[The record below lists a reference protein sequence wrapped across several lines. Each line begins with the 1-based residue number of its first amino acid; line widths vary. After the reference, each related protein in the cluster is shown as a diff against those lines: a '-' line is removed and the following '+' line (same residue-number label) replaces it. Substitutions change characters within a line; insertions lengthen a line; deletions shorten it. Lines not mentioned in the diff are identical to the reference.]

1 MNNEYGKYNKE
12 TILLSLDTSST
23 KTGWAIFGNGIYE
36 ESGVL
41 DWSHVKE
48 TEDRLLI
55 MYIDIIQLINK
66 YEPDILVIEKDIVG
80 SGKRQNMSTINTLVK
95 LIGGIWAYCVQL
107 NMDTPMNLP
116 TGEFIIFYVEYTP
129 SEWRSLV
136 GINARKRDDCKAAS
150 IKLIKDIYN
159 KDVDDN
165 EADAIN
171 IGQAYINEWAE
182 EE

>member
-1 MNNEYGKYNKE
+1 MNENKE
-12 TILLSLDTSST
+12 VTLLSLDTSST
-23 KTGWAIFGNGIYE
+23 KTGWAVFKNGIYK

-48 TEDRLLI
+48 TEDRLQI
-55 MYIDIIQLINK
+55 MYIDIIQHIQK

-107 NMDTPMNLP
+107 NMDTPMNFP
-116 TGEFIIFYVEYTP
+116 AGEFNIFYVEYTP
-129 SEWRSLV
+129 SGWRSLV
-136 GINARKRDDCKAAS
+136 GITARKREDCKAAS
-150 IKLIKDIYN
+150 IKRIKDIYN
-159 KDVDDN
+159 IDVDDN

-171 IGQAYINEWAE
+171 IGEAYINEWG
-182 EE
+182 

>member
-95 LIGGIWAYCVQL
+95 LIGGVWAYCIQL
-107 NMDTPMNLP
+107 NMDTPMNLLA
-116 TGEFIIFYVEYTP
+116 GEFNIFYVEYTP

-136 GINARKRDDCKAAS
+136 GITARKREDCKAAS
-150 IKLIKDIYN
+150 IKRIKDIYN
-159 KDVDDN
+159 IDVDDN

-171 IGQAYINEWAE
+171 IGEAYINEWG
-182 EE
+182 

>member
-107 NMDTPMNLP
+107 NMDTPMNFQ
-116 TGEFIIFYVEYTP
+116 TGEFNVYYVEYTP

-136 GINARKRDDCKAAS
+136 GITARKRDDCKAAS
-150 IKLIKDIYN
+150 IKRIKDVYSLN
-159 KDVDDN
+159 VDDN

-171 IGQAYINEWAE
+171 IGEAYINEWG
-182 EE
+182 

>member
-1 MNNEYGKYNKE
+1 MNKKKE
-12 TILLSLDTSST
+12 VTLLSLDTSST
-23 KTGWAIFGNGIYE
+23 KTGWAVFKNGIYK

-48 TEDRLLI
+48 TEDRLQI
-55 MYIDIIQLINK
+55 MYIDIIQHIQK

-95 LIGGIWAYCVQL
+95 LIGGVWAYCVQL

-116 TGEFIIFYVEYTP
+116 TGEFVIFYKEYTP
-129 SEWRSLV
+129 SEWRKLV

-150 IKLIKDIYN
+150 IKRIKDKYN
-159 KDVDDN
+159 LDVDDN

-171 IGQAYINEWAE
+171 IGEAYINEWSDE
-182 EE
+182 E

>member
-1 MNNEYGKYNKE
+1 MNENKE
-12 TILLSLDTSST
+12 VTLLSLDTSST
-23 KTGWAIFGNGIYE
+23 KTGWAVFKNGIYK

-48 TEDRLLI
+48 TEDRLLL
-55 MYIDIIQLINK
+55 MYIDIIQHIQK

-136 GINARKRDDCKAAS
+136 GINARKRDDCKVAS
-150 IKLIKDIYN
+150 IKLIKDMYGKN
-159 KDVDDN
+159 VDDN

-171 IGQAYINEWAE
+171 IGQAYINEWSE

>member
-1 MNNEYGKYNKE
+1 MNENKE
-12 TILLSLDTSST
+12 VTLLSLDTSST
-23 KTGWAIFGNGIYE
+23 KTGWAVFKNGIYK

-41 DWSHVKE
+41 DWSRIKDN
-48 TEDRLLI
+48 TEDRLQI
-55 MYIDIIQLINK
+55 MYIDIIQHIQK

-95 LIGGIWAYCVQL
+95 LIGGVWAYCIQL

-116 TGEFIIFYVEYTP
+116 AGEFNIFYVEYTP

-136 GINARKRDDCKAAS
+136 GITARKREDCKAAS
-150 IKLIKDIYN
+150 IKRIKDIY
-159 KDVDDN
+159 KIDVDDN

-171 IGQAYINEWAE
+171 IGEAYINEWG
-182 EE
+182 

>member
-1 MNNEYGKYNKE
+1 MNENKE
-12 TILLSLDTSST
+12 VTLLSLDTSST
-23 KTGWAIFGNGIYE
+23 KTGWAVFKNGIYR

-41 DWSHVKE
+41 DWSHIKDN
-48 TEDRLLI
+48 TDDRLQI
-55 MYIDIIQLINK
+55 MYIDIIQHIQK

-107 NMDTPMNLP
+107 NMSTPMNLP

-136 GINARKRDDCKAAS
+136 GINARKRDDCKMAS
-150 IKLIKDIYN
+150 IKLIKDMYG

>member
-1 MNNEYGKYNKE
+1 MNENKE
-12 TILLSLDTSST
+12 VTLLSLDTSST
-23 KTGWAIFGNGIYE
+23 KTGWAVFKNGIYK

-41 DWSHVKE
+41 DWSHIKDN
-48 TEDRLLI
+48 TEDRLQI
-55 MYIDIIQLINK
+55 MYIDIIQHIQK

-107 NMDTPMNLP
+107 NMNTPMNLP

-129 SEWRSLV
+129 SEWRNLV
-136 GINARKRDDCKAAS
+136 GINARKRDDCKTAS

-171 IGQAYINEWAE
+171 IGQAYINEWSE